1 MTTATLK
8 RRVAALEA
16 SQLAGSAGE
25 VKARAEQVRATFA
38 AIMDAHGDDDSA
50 ILAFHERLKAGSETD
65 ADRAI
70 LAALPSCHVSPAEL
84 LRVLIEEQGFF
95 Q

>member
-1 MTTATLK
+1 MTTAALK
-8 RRVAALEA
+8 RRLMALEA
-16 SQLAGSAGE
+16 IQSAGSAAA
-25 VKARAEQVRATFA
+25 VKEQAGRVRATFA
-38 AIMDAHGDDDSA
+38 AIMDANGDDDSA

-70 LAALPSCHVSPAEL
+70 LAALPVCHVSPVEL
-84 LRVLIEEQGFF
+84 LRALIEEQGFF

>member
-1 MTTATLK
+1 MTAATLK
-8 RRVAALEA
+8 RRLAALEA
-16 SQLAGSAGE
+16 GQSAVRSLE
-25 VKARAEQVRATFA
+25 AKARAGRVRATFA

-50 ILAFHERLKAGSETD
+50 ILAFYGRLKAGSETD

-70 LAALPSCHVSPAEL
+70 LAALPACHVSPLEL
-84 LRVLIEEQGFF
+84 LRVLIEDKGFF